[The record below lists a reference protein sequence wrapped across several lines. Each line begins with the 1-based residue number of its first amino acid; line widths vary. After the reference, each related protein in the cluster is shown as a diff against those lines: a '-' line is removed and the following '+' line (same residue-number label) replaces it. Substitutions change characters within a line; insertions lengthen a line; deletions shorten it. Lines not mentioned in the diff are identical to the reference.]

1 MIDDNSKA
9 TGDGSGDS
17 DSDSGL
23 NAYEKEIR
31 KKGGQRKADVVD
43 EDEEDEE
50 HEEPKAPGAFVPANL
65 LVILIAG
72 VLSSKCEP

>member
-9 TGDGSGDS
+9 TGDGGGNG

-23 NAYEKEIR
+23 SAHEKEMR

-43 EDEEDEE
+43 EDEKDEE
-50 HEEPKAPGAFVPANL
+50 HEEPKAPGTFVWCA
-65 LVILIAG
+65 V
-72 VLSSKCEP
+72 K